1 MSIRKARPSDIPV
14 LTGFLEQILLVHH
27 QARPDIFKDS
37 GSKYSPE
44 ELEKLMSQDH
54 TPIFVY
60 ENEDKQVLGHLFVT
74 IKESKSSVLKPI
86 KTLFIEDLCVDAE
99 ARGQRIGEQL
109 FQFAEDFAKEIGCY
123 NLTLNVWNDNAGAL
137 RFYER
142 LGLKPQETVM
152 ERVFDRDQA

>member
-1 MSIRKARPSDIPV
+1 MAIRKANPSDIPS
-14 LTGFLEQILLVHH
+14 LMNFLEQILLVHH
-27 QARPDIFKDS
+27 QARPDIFNDS

-44 ELEKLMSQDH
+44 ELEALMAQDH

-60 ENEDKQVLGHLFVT
+60 ENEDGHLLGHLFVT
-74 IKESKSSVLKPI
+74 IKEPQSGALKPI
-86 KTLFIEDLCVDAE
+86 KTLFIEDLCVDEA
-99 ARGQRIGEQL
+99 ARGQKIGDQL
-109 FQFAEDFAKEIGCY
+109 FQFAENYAREIGCY

-152 ERVFDRDQA
+152 ERILD

>member
-1 MSIRKARPSDIPV
+1 MPIRKANTTDIPV
-14 LTGFLEQILLVHH
+14 LMRFLEQILLVHH

-37 GSKYSPE
+37 GSKYSPK
-44 ELEKLMSQDH
+44 ELENLMSQES

-60 ENEDKQVLGHLFVT
+60 ENEVGQVLGHLFIT
-74 IKESKSSVLKPI
+74 IKENQSSVLNPI
-86 KTLFIEDLCVDAE
+86 KTLFIEDLCVDE
-99 ARGQRIGEQL
+99 NARGQKIGEQL
-109 FQFAEDFAKEIGCY
+109 YQFAENFAQEIGCY

-152 ERVFDRDQA
+152 ERIFTHD

>member
-1 MSIRKARPSDIPV
+1 MPIRKATITDIPV
-14 LTGFLEQILLVHH
+14 LMGFLEQILLVHH
-27 QARPDIFKDS
+27 QARPDIFKSS

-44 ELEKLMSQDH
+44 QLEQLMAQET

-60 ENEDKQVLGHLFVT
+60 ENEAGQVLGHLFVT
-74 IKESKSSVLKPI
+74 IKESQSSVLNPV
-86 KTLFIEDLCVDAE
+86 KTLFIEDLCVDE
-99 ARGQRIGEQL
+99 NARGQKIGEQL
-109 FQFAEDFAKEIGCY
+109 YQFAEDFAQEIGCY

-152 ERVFDRDQA
+152 ERIFKHD